1 MNWVK
6 LKRSKN
12 RMIERFLQGFLIII
26 LVILTIFMMNDVN
39 KIQGN
44 ARVINY
50 AGIIRGATQREIK
63 LEISGNKNDSLISY
77 LDNIFDGLMDGGGKY
92 QLTKLNDQK
101 YHKKLVELNKSW
113 ISLKEEIQ
121 KVREDGYEN
130 TNIIE
135 MSENYFY
142 LADETVDAAEEY
154 SQYCAS
160 QLDMIE
166 KGLIV
171 TCTLIICIIIRESI
185 SAVVLMKKNK
195 ELNKLAYIDLH
206 TGLPNRSRV
215 EELLI
220 EYHQFEKPIAMIIFD
235 LNDLKEVND
244 TLGHIAGDT
253 LIMNFAHIIRTSIP
267 EKYFVG
273 RYGGDEFIA
282 LLNDVSEDEVKSII
296 KKVQDEANRYNEF
309 SKQIYIEF
317 AYGYALSINYQ
328 EANLK
333 VLLNQA
339 DKNMYECKTRMKQA
353 KQNLKK

>member
-1 MNWVK
+1 
-6 LKRSKN
+6 
-12 RMIERFLQGFLIII
+12 
-26 LVILTIFMMNDVN
+26 
-39 KIQGN
+39 
-44 ARVINY
+44 
-50 AGIIRGATQREIK
+50 
-63 LEISGNKNDSLISY
+63 
-77 LDNIFDGLMDGGGKY
+77 
-92 QLTKLNDQK
+92 
-101 YHKKLVELNKSW
+101 
-113 ISLKEEIQ
+113 
-121 KVREDGYEN
+121 
-130 TNIIE
+130 
-135 MSENYFY
+135 
-142 LADETVDAAEEY
+142 
-154 SQYCAS
+154 
-160 QLDMIE
+160 MIE

-220 EYHQFEKPIAMIIFD
+220 EYHQFEKPTAMIIFD

-273 RYGGDEFIA
+273 RYGG
-282 LLNDVSEDEVKSII
+282 DEVKSII

-353 KQNLKK
+353 KQNLKKQVQNEPIFL

>member
-1 MNWVK
+1 
-6 LKRSKN
+6 
-12 RMIERFLQGFLIII
+12 
-26 LVILTIFMMNDVN
+26 
-39 KIQGN
+39 
-44 ARVINY
+44 
-50 AGIIRGATQREIK
+50 
-63 LEISGNKNDSLISY
+63 
-77 LDNIFDGLMDGGGKY
+77 
-92 QLTKLNDQK
+92 
-101 YHKKLVELNKSW
+101 
-113 ISLKEEIQ
+113 
-121 KVREDGYEN
+121 
-130 TNIIE
+130 
-135 MSENYFY
+135 
-142 LADETVDAAEEY
+142 
-154 SQYCAS
+154 
-160 QLDMIE
+160 MIE

-220 EYHQFEKPIAMIIFD
+220 EYHQFEKPTAMIIFD

-296 KKVQDEANRYNEF
+296 KKVQDEANRY
-309 SKQIYIEF
+309 K
-317 AYGYALSINYQ
+317 
-328 EANLK
+328 
-333 VLLNQA
+333 
-339 DKNMYECKTRMKQA
+339 
-353 KQNLKK
+353 

>member
-1 MNWVK
+1 MK

-12 RMIERFLQGFLIII
+12 KMIERFLQGFLIII

-63 LEISGNKNDSLISY
+63 LEISGNKNNSLIRY

-101 YHKKLVELNKSW
+101 YQKKLVELNKSW

-142 LADETVDAAEEY
+142 LADETVSAAEEY

-220 EYHQFEKPIAMIIFD
+220 EYHQFEKPTAMIIFD

-296 KKVQDEANRYNEF
+296 KKVQDEANRYNEL

-317 AYGYALSINYQ
+317 AYGYALF
-328 EANLK
+328 
-333 VLLNQA
+333 LLII
-339 DKNMYECKTRMKQA
+339 
-353 KQNLKK
+353 KKLI

>member
-63 LEISGNKNDSLISY
+63 LEISGNKNDSLIRY
-77 LDNIFDGLMDGGGKY
+77 LDSIFDGLMDGGGKY

-101 YHKKLVELNKSW
+101 YQKKLVELNKSW

-130 TNIIE
+130 TDIIE

-195 ELNKLAYIDLH
+195 ELSLY
-206 TGLPNRSRV
+206 
-215 EELLI
+215 
-220 EYHQFEKPIAMIIFD
+220 
-235 LNDLKEVND
+235 
-244 TLGHIAGDT
+244 
-253 LIMNFAHIIRTSIP
+253 
-267 EKYFVG
+267 
-273 RYGGDEFIA
+273 
-282 LLNDVSEDEVKSII
+282 
-296 KKVQDEANRYNEF
+296 
-309 SKQIYIEF
+309 
-317 AYGYALSINYQ
+317 
-328 EANLK
+328 
-333 VLLNQA
+333 
-339 DKNMYECKTRMKQA
+339 
-353 KQNLKK
+353 

>member
-1 MNWVK
+1 MK

-12 RMIERFLQGFLIII
+12 KMIERFLQGFLIII

-63 LEISGNKNDSLISY
+63 LEISGNKNNSLIRY

-101 YHKKLVELNKSW
+101 YQKKLVELNKSW

-142 LADETVDAAEEY
+142 LADETVSAAEEY

-195 ELNKLAYIDLH
+195 EL
-206 TGLPNRSRV
+206 
-215 EELLI
+215 LI
-220 EYHQFEKPIAMIIFD
+220 EYHQFEKPTAMIIFD

-296 KKVQDEANRYNEF
+296 KKVQDEANRYNEL

>member
-1 MNWVK
+1 
-6 LKRSKN
+6 
-12 RMIERFLQGFLIII
+12 
-26 LVILTIFMMNDVN
+26 
-39 KIQGN
+39 
-44 ARVINY
+44 
-50 AGIIRGATQREIK
+50 
-63 LEISGNKNDSLISY
+63 
-77 LDNIFDGLMDGGGKY
+77 
-92 QLTKLNDQK
+92 
-101 YHKKLVELNKSW
+101 
-113 ISLKEEIQ
+113 
-121 KVREDGYEN
+121 
-130 TNIIE
+130 
-135 MSENYFY
+135 
-142 LADETVDAAEEY
+142 
-154 SQYCAS
+154 
-160 QLDMIE
+160 MIE

-220 EYHQFEKPIAMIIFD
+220 EYHQFEKPTAMIIFD

-296 KKVQDEANRYNEF
+296 KRFKM
-309 SKQIYIEF
+309 KQIVIMNLVNKYILNLLMDMHF
-317 AYGYALSINYQ
+317 LSII
-328 EANLK
+328 
-333 VLLNQA
+333 
-339 DKNMYECKTRMKQA
+339 
-353 KQNLKK
+353 KKLI

>member
-1 MNWVK
+1 MK

-12 RMIERFLQGFLIII
+12 KMIERFLQGFLIII

-63 LEISGNKNDSLISY
+63 LEISGNKNNSLIRY

-101 YHKKLVELNKSW
+101 YQKKLVELNKSW

-142 LADETVDAAEEY
+142 LADETVDA
-154 SQYCAS
+154 
-160 QLDMIE
+160 
-166 KGLIV
+166 
-171 TCTLIICIIIRESI
+171 
-185 SAVVLMKKNK
+185 
-195 ELNKLAYIDLH
+195 
-206 TGLPNRSRV
+206 
-215 EELLI
+215 
-220 EYHQFEKPIAMIIFD
+220 
-235 LNDLKEVND
+235 
-244 TLGHIAGDT
+244 AGDT

>member
-1 MNWVK
+1 MKAEQRKN
-6 LKRSKN
+6 RN
-12 RMIERFLQGFLIII
+12 RMIERFIQGLLIIVLI
-26 LVILTIFMMNDVN
+26 ILTVFMMSDVK

-63 LEISGNKNDSLISY
+63 LEISGNKNDNLIRY
-77 LDNIFDGLMDGGGKY
+77 LDDIFDGLMHGGGKY
-92 QLTKLNDQK
+92 QLTKIDDQK
-101 YHKKLVELNKSW
+101 YQKKLLELNESW
-113 ISLKEEIQ
+113 VSLKEEIQ
-121 KVREDGYEN
+121 KVRENGYEN

-135 MSENYFY
+135 MSEDYFY
-142 LADETVDAAEEY
+142 LADETVTAAEDY
-154 SQYCAS
+154 SQHCAS
-160 QLDMIE
+160 QLDSIE

-171 TCTLIICIIIRESI
+171 TSTLIVCIIIRESV
-185 SAVVLMKKNK
+185 SAIVLMKKNR

-215 EELLI
+215 EELMV
-220 EYHQFEKPIAMIIFD
+220 EYNHFDQPTAMIVFD

-244 TLGHIAGDT
+244 TLGHLAGDT

-267 EKYFVG
+267 EKHFVG

-282 LLNDVSEDEVKSII
+282 LLSDVSEDEVKEII
-296 KKVQDEANRYNEF
+296 EKVQKEAKRYNEF

-317 AYGYALSINYQ
+317 AYGYALSTNYQ
-328 EANLK
+328 DANLK

-339 DKNMYECKTRMKQA
+339 DKNMYECKKRMKEA
-353 KQNLKK
+353 RKA

>member
-1 MNWVK
+1 
-6 LKRSKN
+6 
-12 RMIERFLQGFLIII
+12 
-26 LVILTIFMMNDVN
+26 
-39 KIQGN
+39 
-44 ARVINY
+44 
-50 AGIIRGATQREIK
+50 
-63 LEISGNKNDSLISY
+63 
-77 LDNIFDGLMDGGGKY
+77 
-92 QLTKLNDQK
+92 
-101 YHKKLVELNKSW
+101 
-113 ISLKEEIQ
+113 
-121 KVREDGYEN
+121 
-130 TNIIE
+130 
-135 MSENYFY
+135 
-142 LADETVDAAEEY
+142 
-154 SQYCAS
+154 
-160 QLDMIE
+160 MIE

-220 EYHQFEKPIAMIIFD
+220 EYHQFEKPTAMIIFD

-296 KKVQDEANRYNEF
+296 KKVQDEANRYNE
-309 SKQIYIEF
+309 
-317 AYGYALSINYQ
+317 
-328 EANLK
+328 
-333 VLLNQA
+333 LL
-339 DKNMYECKTRMKQA
+339 KNMS
-353 KQNLKK
+353 LKLPYH

>member
-1 MNWVK
+1 
-6 LKRSKN
+6 
-12 RMIERFLQGFLIII
+12 
-26 LVILTIFMMNDVN
+26 
-39 KIQGN
+39 
-44 ARVINY
+44 
-50 AGIIRGATQREIK
+50 
-63 LEISGNKNDSLISY
+63 
-77 LDNIFDGLMDGGGKY
+77 
-92 QLTKLNDQK
+92 
-101 YHKKLVELNKSW
+101 
-113 ISLKEEIQ
+113 
-121 KVREDGYEN
+121 
-130 TNIIE
+130 
-135 MSENYFY
+135 
-142 LADETVDAAEEY
+142 
-154 SQYCAS
+154 
-160 QLDMIE
+160 MIE

-220 EYHQFEKPIAMIIFD
+220 EYHQFEKPTAMIVFD

-296 KKVQDEANRYNEF
+296 KKVQDEAIVIMNLVN
-309 SKQIYIEF
+309 KYILNLLMDMHF
-317 AYGYALSINYQ
+317 LSII
-328 EANLK
+328 
-333 VLLNQA
+333 
-339 DKNMYECKTRMKQA
+339 
-353 KQNLKK
+353 KKLI

>member
-1 MNWVK
+1 
-6 LKRSKN
+6 
-12 RMIERFLQGFLIII
+12 
-26 LVILTIFMMNDVN
+26 
-39 KIQGN
+39 
-44 ARVINY
+44 
-50 AGIIRGATQREIK
+50 
-63 LEISGNKNDSLISY
+63 
-77 LDNIFDGLMDGGGKY
+77 
-92 QLTKLNDQK
+92 
-101 YHKKLVELNKSW
+101 
-113 ISLKEEIQ
+113 
-121 KVREDGYEN
+121 
-130 TNIIE
+130 

-220 EYHQFEKPIAMIIFD
+220 EYHQFEKPTAMIIFD

-328 EANLK
+328 ETNLK

>member
-1 MNWVK
+1 MK

-12 RMIERFLQGFLIII
+12 KMIERFLQGFLIII

-63 LEISGNKNDSLISY
+63 LEISGNKNNSLIRY

-101 YHKKLVELNKSW
+101 YQKKLVELNKSW

-142 LADETVDAAEEY
+142 LADETVSAAEEY

-220 EYHQFEKPIAMIIFD
+220 EYHQFEKPTAMIIFD

-267 EKYFVG
+267 
-273 RYGGDEFIA
+273 

-296 KKVQDEANRYNEF
+296 KKVQDEANRYNEL